1 MKKII
6 AILAILMLVPFT
18 AFGLEALSEDVLD
31 DVTGQAGVSIAADV
45 MMNITMDTLAWGD
58 SDGIDNSTSGQNV
71 EGWVG
76 LKNLNITDLRI
87 RLNTALVPT
96 PGAIRLFTIDVAT
109 DPTVGG
115 KGTYVHMLLGSQ
127 HITMASMT
135 ANVQLGATHDLGSE
149 LGSIAMYGFDMVLN
163 GDSYVDISA
172 HGTAGV
178 TLDFDVTVES
188 ITIVSCAWGD
198 NDGLGVDPI
207 LGPDPANPTDG
218 LLQGAD
224 TTVAGYIGLSNVAI
238 TNMTVVGRVMIDVA
252 TLDMGKISGAGAA
265 AGLIGVYASMLAA
278 GYDGGTTGVL
288 IRLDNIAF
296 GMETFEADVVLA
308 ANGELTANAS
318 TLGSIW
324 MDNLDVT
331 VNGWVGI
338 FAH

>member
-1 MKKII
+1 MKKLI

-31 DVTGQAGVSIAADV
+31 DVTGQAGVSIAADI
-45 MMNITMDTLAWGD
+45 MMDITMDTLAWGD
-58 SDGIDNSTSGQNV
+58 SDGIDADNTQTA
-71 EGWVG
+71 GWVG

-87 RLNTALVPT
+87 RLNTALIPT

-109 DPTVGG
+109 DAVR
-115 KGTYVHMLLGSQ
+115 GTYVHMLLGSQ

-135 ANVQLGATHDLGSE
+135 TDVELGSTRDLGSQ
-149 LGSIAMYGFDMVLN
+149 LGTMAMFGFDMVLN

-172 HGTAGV
+172 HGGPTGAGV
-178 TLDFDVTVES
+178 TLDFDITVE
-188 ITIVSCAWGD
+188 TIDIASCAWGD
-198 NDGLGVDPI
+198 RDGLGADPVF
-207 LGPDPANPTDG
+207 GPDATAPTDG

-224 TTVAGYIGLSNVAI
+224 TTVGGFVGLAGIAI
-238 TNMTVVGRVMIDVA
+238 TNLTVTGQVMIDVC
-252 TLDMGKISGAGAA
+252 TLDTAKVTTAGAA
-265 AGLIGVYASMLAA
+265 AGLVGVYASMLAV

-288 IRLDNIAF
+288 IRLNDINF
-296 GMETFEADVVLA
+296 GIETFQADVVLA
-308 ANGELTANAS
+308 ATNDLTGGAS

-324 MDNLDVT
+324 MDNLDVN